1 MQALRIYSK
10 ANPGL
15 GYDELESQFRAAEFN
30 IFLIAL
36 VSFTF
41 CESDLAN
48 AQANMS

>member
-41 CESDLAN
+41 YKSYLAN
-48 AQANMS
+48 AHAKTS